1 MIKTVPFDILFNFIV
16 GLGVALWFKEELRA
30 ETRWFFHPYLG
41 AALVFECF
49 FYIPL
54 GFWLYYF
61 YPAWSWMYFFDPSKL
76 DPLNLA
82 VLGVVMVGCYLLAL
96 ILGFQLAQF
105 LIRKNK
111 ERAVIITAVV
121 CLAVMSIFCLAT
133 LNRLLWVGDYQAW
146 QYAGAVFLLK
156 HRLGYINGIMAVLGF
171 GSLLFLLR
179 KLKGQNFSPLA

>member
-1 MIKTVPFDILFNFIV
+1 V

-30 ETRWFFHPYLG
+30 ETRWLFHPYLG

-49 FYIPL
+49 FYMPIGL
-54 GFWLYYF
+54 YLYYF
-61 YPAWSWMYFFDPSKL
+61 HPAWSWMYFFNPAAL
-76 DPLNLA
+76 EPLNLA

-105 LIRKNK
+105 LIRRNN
-111 ERAVIITAVV
+111 ERAVIITAGVS
-121 CLAVMSIFCLAT
+121 LAVLSIFCLIT
-133 LNRLLWVGDYQAW
+133 IRRLLWVGDYQAYN
-146 QYAGAVFLLK
+146 YAGAVFLLK
-156 HRLGYINGIMAVLGF
+156 HRLGYINAIMAILGF